1 MRLSIKISFLN
12 PWSKIALQGG
22 MPVKPRSLLMQ
33 TYDLWK
39 GETNSLHTI
48 SHLSFQVIFS
58 VSGSESSSSEY
69 SEKLFFFSEK
79 IDVNRLLWLLDMT
92 TLAA

>member
-1 MRLSIKISFLN
+1 MRLSKKISFLN
-12 PWSKIALQGG
+12 PWSKITLQDGIL
-22 MPVKPRSLLMQ
+22 VKPRSLLMQ

-69 SEKLFFFSEK
+69 SEKNFFFPKKLMS
-79 IDVNRLLWLLDMT
+79 IGCSGY
-92 TLAA
+92 

>member
-1 MRLSIKISFLN
+1 MRLAKKISFLN
-12 PWSKIALQGG
+12 PWSKVALQEGIL
-22 MPVKPRSLLMQ
+22 VNRTLLTR

-48 SHLSFQVIFS
+48 SHLSFQAIFS
-58 VSGSESSSSEY
+58 VSGSESCSLEY
-69 SEKLFFFSEK
+69 SEKLIFFFSEK